1 SDSVILLRLEHLA
14 QQLSVRSQPVVAYS
28 EQVLVPRIVGLLRPV
43 ILLPT
48 SAMTGLAP
56 EQVEMVLAHE
66 LTHLRRH
73 DLWVNLLQR
82 IAEAALFFNP
92 SLWYLSHRIHVLRE
106 YACDDAVCR
115 TASEGADDVR
125 CRYAAALLQIAE
137 LSRTSAASGRRR
149 RAPDAAEL

>member
-14 QQLSVRSQPVVAYS
+14 QQLSVRSRPVVAFS
-28 EQVLVPRIVGLLRPV
+28 EHVLVPRIVGLLRPV

-66 LTHLRRH
+66 LTHLRRQ

-82 IAEAALFFNP
+82 VAEAVLFFNP
-92 SLWYLSHRIHVLRE
+92 ALWYLSHRIDVLRE
-106 YACDDAVCR
+106 YCCDDAVCR
-115 TASEGADDVR
+115 ATSDD
-125 CRYAAALLQIAE
+125 AH
-137 LSRTSAASGRRR
+137 
-149 RAPDAAEL
+149 D